1 MNNSLDDIDFNEM
14 GRLCLGHSVR
24 RTANLLTRH
33 FNRYLAPL
41 GLEITQAQLMAVIA
55 SGDDLSSSDIA
66 RYLGIDRSDPCP
78 QFETIRGRRL
88 DRTAQAR
95 RPKGNTTPYREGRHS
110 DRKSSCCLGTGP
122 ARPDTRTRRRNRG
135 CHSRSLIEPEK
146 NRSGTR
152 NRCQTAC
159 HAARR
164 GVFLNNRI
172 PKNHSF

>member
-66 RYLGIDRSDPCP
+66 RYLGIDRSTLARNLKPLEAAGLIERHKPGGRKVTPRLTERGVTLTAKVHAAWEQAQRDLTHELGA
-78 QFETIRGRRL
+78 ETADAIRGHL
-88 DRTAQAR
+88 
-95 RPKGNTTPYREGRHS
+95 S
-110 DRKSSCCLGTGP
+110 SLRKTVRALETVAKQPAAPPDGASS
-122 ARPDTRTRRRNRG
+122 
-135 CHSRSLIEPEK
+135 
-146 NRSGTR
+146 
-152 NRCQTAC
+152 
-159 HAARR
+159 
-164 GVFLNNRI
+164 
-172 PKNHSF
+172 